1 MHYLSTRGNYHK
13 SEAAEAISLG
23 MVPGGGLFVPESF
36 PQYFPQ
42 NIGEL
47 SYRELAQNILEKYL
61 SDYSPAELA
70 QMVDAAYY
78 GGNFDEQQAPV
89 VKIDKAGILELWH
102 GPTAAFKD
110 MALQLMPHL
119 LVAAVKK
126 MGGGRDTAILVATSG
141 DTGKAALEGFSDVPG
156 VKIIVFYP
164 VGGVSRVQELQMLT
178 TEGENTAVVG
188 VFGNFDDCQTAVK
201 KIFGDEQM
209 KKRLDEGGYQ
219 FSSANSINWGRLLPQ
234 IVYYYHGYAQMV
246 AQGKIKVGD
255 EITVVVPTGNFGN
268 ILAGYYAKKMG
279 LPIGKL
285 VCASNQNNVLTD
297 AIEKGFY
304 DRRRPFYRTTSP
316 SMDIL
321 VSSNFERFMFE
332 LLGRDGQKC
341 AELYKKLDIEGV
353 FELDASAKKV
363 CKDVLWGGW
372 ASENEVAATIG
383 KVYQNE
389 DYLLD
394 PHTAVAVCVYDK
406 YQAATGDNKP
416 CLIVSTASPYKFP
429 AAVLEAL
436 GQVPGPNAALHAE
449 QLATFVDGKVHRAL
463 AGVNKKQILHDRQS
477 EVQNLPAVVA
487 EILGV

>member
-1 MHYLSTRGNYHK
+1 MLYISTRGNYHE
-13 SEAAEAISLG
+13 SQAAEAISLG

-42 NIGEL
+42 HIGAL
-47 SYRELAQNILEKYL
+47 SYRELAEAILEKYL
-61 SDYSPAELA
+61 SDYTSAELA
-70 QMVDAAYY
+70 QMVEAAYY
-78 GGNFDEQQAPV
+78 SGNFDRQQAPV
-89 VKIDKAGILELWH
+89 VSIEKADIMELWH

-126 MGGGRDTAILVATSG
+126 TGGGRDTAILVATSG

-178 TEGENTAVVG
+178 TEGKNTAVVG

-201 KIFGDEQM
+201 RIFADEQM
-209 KKRLDEGGYQ
+209 KKRLDNGGYR

-246 AQGKIKVGD
+246 AQGKIKAGD
-255 EITVVVPTGNFGN
+255 KITVVVPTGNFGN

-321 VSSNFERFMFE
+321 VSSNFERFVYE
-332 LLGRDGQKC
+332 LLERDGKKC
-341 AELYKKLDIEGV
+341 AELYQKLDNDGL
-353 FELDASAKKV
+353 FALDENAQKA
-363 CKDVLWGGW
+363 CKEVLWGGW
-372 ASENEVAATIG
+372 AAENEVAATIG
-383 KVYQNE
+383 ETYQTQG
-389 DYLLD
+389 YLLD
-394 PHTAVAVCVYDK
+394 PHTAVAACVYNK
-406 YQAATGDNKP
+406 YLAATGDDNP

-429 AAVLEAL
+429 AAVLQAL
-436 GQVPGPNAALHAE
+436 GQTPVADAALHAE
-449 QLATFVDGKVHRAL
+449 QLAAFVGGKVHRAL
-463 AGVNKKQILHDRQS
+463 DGVAKKPILHGRQS
-477 EVQNLPAVVA
+477 EVQNLPALVA
-487 EILGV
+487 EILAV